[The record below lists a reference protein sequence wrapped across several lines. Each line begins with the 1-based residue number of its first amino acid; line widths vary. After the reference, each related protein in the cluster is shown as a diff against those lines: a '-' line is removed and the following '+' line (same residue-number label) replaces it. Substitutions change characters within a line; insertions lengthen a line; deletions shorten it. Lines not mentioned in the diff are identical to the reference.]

1 MSNPVE
7 IGQNLAKSALSNLM
21 RGISAKLPKHVIRG
35 NGMMLHLE
43 PMNYTKMVRAKMS
56 GKGVSITLSPMEREM
71 NGEGLKEVFEKIKE
85 GAKWVKDKIVD
96 TPFYQSTIKPIV
108 RKTLEQGIS
117 MIPNATAQDV
127 ARKGLEATSQK
138 WGAWGMMDKP
148 IYGGEI
154 PIQTLDPYYRT
165 INPGNMVSSN
175 PQTSSNVVSGSGAMS
190 GRALMKERMKRRG
203 RRGGSFSMGGS
214 FLLR

>member
-21 RGISAKLPKHVIRG
+21 RGISAKLPKRVVRG
-35 NGMMLHLE
+35 NGMILNLE
-43 PMNYTKMVRAKMS
+43 PKNYTKMIRAKMS

-71 NGEGLKEVFEKIKE
+71 NGEGLKEVFDKIKE

-117 MIPNATAQDV
+117 MIPNATAQEV

-165 INPGNMVSSN
+165 INPSNMVSSN
-175 PQTSSNVVSGSGAMS
+175 PQTSSNVVSGSGVMS
-190 GRALMKERMKRRG
+190 GRALMKQRMKKRG
-203 RRGGSFSMGGS
+203 MGSFSMGGS